1 MRRFTLLFLC
11 LLMVLPHTAYADS
24 GGFMEGEVQVEP
36 PGFLERAGAAILN
49 NIARFLIEFLGLKD
63 INTLVYQNED
73 RNLTGEKQDLIYS
86 TFPVSVWDAI
96 DRFYDIFSGVAYY
109 LLAIAIMAWALMALF
124 RAGDADGQLSLREM
138 AVGVLIYVIGMYLAG
153 HLIRLFFLVNDF
165 IIAWSVDVLREYGYD
180 PYTSGY
186 IGEVITR
193 ITDSME
199 FNQTI
204 GGALLFLVIVFVVA
218 ALNYQYVV
226 RLLVM
231 SVMIVLLPLV
241 LFASIFPASRR
252 AFDIWVRE
260 FAVQAWLPAAHAI
273 AFSLFFAIMSERD
286 PASVNF
292 IMVISMLLALTSV
305 APLMRLVLGAP
316 GGKISGALGF
326 GSVAAISMM
335 LRSIRGRSVR
345 ATAAVTPVAGAGM
358 PNTNMA
364 QGLGRGLALGAV
376 ASGISGASMAG
387 GVTGAMA
394 GKGAGDLLKSFGAG
408 VVRQGVG
415 MATGLAAGLAAT
427 AMTGNM
433 EAGVLGAMKGHQVG
447 KGVADKT
454 MGFASGLYGHM
465 MPKGGKAPFDIV
477 SPGNVQANPQLSQPP
492 HGILPPGPNAS
503 GGLYPSGGIA
513 PSGVSVKPNMDTAAR
528 KEAGTD
534 VARHVPASGMPLH
547 GTPVKGQAAIAGS
560 QPDVG
565 QTVSGTNNALHSTQ
579 THEGS
584 ATPLLHGMA
593 NQERHGSHEG
603 KGTAVTNPPVF
614 GQPTD
619 KSDSPITRA
628 EASPVARVDGSIQH
642 MPHAASDVRRQT
654 TDAPHQPEPPK
665 KPQLPGSPSAAGTSE
680 REASNSESKPY
691 HANPQPP
698 VPPAQPFKVKPPTG
712 KDGNK

>member
-1 MRRFTLLFLC
+1 MRRLTLLFLC

-24 GGFMEGEVQVEP
+24 GDFMDGEVQVEP

-49 NIARFLIEFLGLKD
+49 NIAKFLIEVLGLKD

-73 RNLTGEKQDLIYS
+73 RNFMGETQELVYN
-86 TFPVSVWDAI
+86 TFPASVWEAV

-109 LLAIAIMAWALMALF
+109 LLAIAIMAWALIALF
-124 RAGDADGQLSLREM
+124 SAGDAEGQLSLREL

-165 IIAWSVDVLREYGYD
+165 IIAWSVDVLRSYGYD

-193 ITDSME
+193 ITDTME
-199 FNQTI
+199 TGQTL
-204 GGALLFLVIVFVVA
+204 GAALLFLIIVFVVA

-335 LRSIRGRSVR
+335 LRHIRGGR
-345 ATAAVTPVAGAGM
+345 AKATVSATPTGTAM

-447 KGVADKT
+447 KSAAGKA
-454 MGFASGLYGHM
+454 MNFASGLYSHLS
-465 MPKGGKAPFDIV
+465 PYKGEKAPYEIL
-477 SPGNVQANPQLSQPP
+477 SP
-492 HGILPPGPNAS
+492 
-503 GGLYPSGGIA
+503 
-513 PSGVSVKPNMDTAAR
+513 M
-528 KEAGTD
+528 AGE
-534 VARHVPASGMPLH
+534 GM
-547 GTPVKGQAAIAGS
+547 T
-560 QPDVG
+560 
-565 QTVSGTNNALHSTQ
+565 
-579 THEGS
+579 
-584 ATPLLHGMA
+584 M
-593 NQERHGSHEG
+593 
-603 KGTAVTNPPVF
+603 
-614 GQPTD
+614 
-619 KSDSPITRA
+619 
-628 EASPVARVDGSIQH
+628 
-642 MPHAASDVRRQT
+642 
-654 TDAPHQPEPPK
+654 
-665 KPQLPGSPSAAGTSE
+665 PQLPQSPSNILPSGMSHISNYPANMHLKPEVGSMTSSGGMSEHVRPVMNPPASSTSVNQPGSKPESGAAGTISIPRPATQQTDEMTPAHGTYVE
-680 REASNSESKPY
+680 RTSQDVKTTHDAIRNAP
-691 HANPQPP
+691 AVQTPLPQPQTPNVQMPLEKEQVQTTMQPKTPLPDIKPTQNNVQPNLQQPPQPKSSP
-698 VPPAQPFKVKPPTG
+698 VPPQQPFKVKPPNQT
-712 KDGNK
+712 NKEGS